1 MNPSDDNTPQNVS
14 RRTLIAGAT
23 LLPALVPLSALTAHA
38 QPAPVVFSPD
48 ERKLLEAYLDRLVPK
63 DEHGPGALECGA
75 IGYMETQLAGPLAA
89 EKTNF
94 LMGLGAIEAFARR
107 AQNAP
112 FAELSAAQRDAVLT
126 AMDAGS
132 AAGFANARAVF
143 SRIRRL
149 TLEGMFSDPHYGG
162 NTGFA
167 GWDLIRYPGPRLAVG
182 PAEQSM
188 TGEIKP
194 YRKSAWPQGSSSQ
207 KAPGQTGGGDHGH

>member
-1 MNPSDDNTPQNVS
+1 MNLSDDDTRNVS

-23 LLPALVPLSALTAHA
+23 FLPALVPLSALTARA
-38 QPAPVVFSPD
+38 QPAAPVAGALSES
-48 ERKLLEAYLDRLVPK
+48 ERKILEAFVDRLAPK
-63 DEHGPGALECGA
+63 DEHGPGAVECGA
-75 IGYMETQLAGPLAA
+75 ANYIDQQLAGALAP
-89 EKTNF
+89 EKANF
-94 LMGLGAIEAFARR
+94 AAGLAAIEAFSQRS
-107 AQNAP
+107 Q
-112 FAELSAAQRDAVLT
+112 SAAFAGLSEEKRDAVLT
-126 AMDAGS
+126 AMEGGS

-162 NTGFA
+162 NTNFA

-194 YRKSAWPQGSSSQ
+194 YRKSAWPQGSGQSS
-207 KAPGQTGGGDHGH
+207 GGGNGH

>member
-1 MNPSDDNTPQNVS
+1 MNPSDEKDTRNVS
-14 RRTLIAGAT
+14 PNVTRRTLIASAT
-23 LLPALVPLSALTAHA
+23 LLPLSALTARA

-63 DEHGPGALECGA
+63 DELGPGAVECGA
-75 IGYMETQLAGPLAA
+75 IGYMETQLAGALAA

-94 LMGLGAIEAFARR
+94 LRGLGSIEAFALASQGSR
-107 AQNAP
+107 
-112 FAELSAAQRDAVLT
+112 FAELSAEKRDAVLT
-126 AMDAGS
+126 AMESGS
-132 AAGFANARAVF
+132 AAGFANSRAVF

-162 NTGFA
+162 NANFA

-194 YRKSAWPQGSSSQ
+194 YRHSAWPLGSSSQ
-207 KAPGQTGGGDHGH
+207 SGGSHGH